1 MKDRNRR
8 FYALLFFLALA
19 VNLAGIG
26 VHFFTDD
33 PGLYASLAKNLIYKH
48 DFWQLYTYNQDWLD
62 KPHFPFWMTYF
73 SFKIFGIHD
82 WAYRL
87 PALLFFLLSCLYT
100 YLFSRK
106 YYNKEIAGMAALILM
121 TAQMVLMSNVDVRA
135 EPYLMGLIIG
145 SIYHISCLDK
155 RFSVKHLLLAALLTA
170 CALMTKGLFV
180 IVAIYGGLFFQL
192 LMEKRLLQ
200 LFSLKW
206 IGLVLLTAVFTLPEI
221 YALYIQFDA
230 HPEKV
235 VFGTQHVSGIKWF
248 LWDSQFG
255 RFINSG
261 PITRKSGSVFFFVH
275 TLLWAFA
282 PWCLMFYFAICRTA
296 REIYRK
302 HKLSEY
308 YTFGGGM
315 LLLLLF
321 SLSSFQQP
329 FYPNSIF
336 PLFAV
341 ITAPYCYT
349 QLGKFGTKFRL
360 ISQWVYIIALPVLVL
375 FINFVMLPGR
385 QLFLAADCIVFGI
398 VIFLIVSKIKPA
410 SKKVFM
416 INCAIA
422 LFVNFYLDTVFYQ
435 VITQYKGQISAAEYV
450 NQPQFGRYHLYTLK
464 AADNLFQFYTKRP
477 IDLLPLE
484 QFANYK
490 ATDSA
495 IFFVSQPSMDYLEQ
509 HHVQFKVLRSFVD
522 YPQENILPKFVNSP
536 SRYSTLRHVYLIT
549 K

>member
-1 MKDRNRR
+1 MKDKNGQ
-8 FYALLFFLALA
+8 FYALLFFLALI
-19 VNLAGIG
+19 VNLTGIG

-82 WAYRL
+82 WAYRI

-106 YYNKEIAGMAALILM
+106 YYGHEIGSMAVLILM

-145 SIYHISCLDK
+145 TLYHISHLNE
-155 RFSVKHLLLAALLTA
+155 RFSIWHLLFAALFTA

-180 IVAIYGGLFFQL
+180 IVPIYGGLFIHL
-192 LMEKRLLQ
+192 LMQRKLLQ
-200 LFSLKW
+200 LFSFKW
-206 IGLVLLTAVFTLPEI
+206 IGLVLLTAVFTAPEL

-230 HPEKV
+230 HPEKI

-248 LWDSQFG
+248 LWDSQFS
-255 RFINSG
+255 RFVNTG
-261 PITRKSGSVFFFVH
+261 PITRKSGSPFFFVH

-282 PWCLMFYFAICRTA
+282 PWCLIFYFAICRTL

-321 SLSSFQQP
+321 SFSRFQQP

-349 QLGKFGTKFRL
+349 QLNKFGIWYRL
-360 ISQWVYIIALPVLVL
+360 IAQWVYIIALPVLILIV
-375 FINFVMLPGR
+375 NFVMMPGK
-385 QLFLAADCIVFGI
+385 QLFFAADCVVFGV
-398 VIFLIVSKIKPA
+398 VIFLIVTEIKPA
-410 SKKVFM
+410 NKKAFM
-416 INCAIA
+416 LNCAVA
-422 LFVNFYLDTVFYQ
+422 LFVNFYLNTVFYPLL
-435 VITQYKGQISAAEYV
+435 TKYKGQISAAEYI
-450 NQPQFGRYHLYTLK
+450 NQPQLAKYHIYSLRTE
-464 AADNLFQFYTKRP
+464 NNIFQFYTHRP
-477 IDLLPLE
+477 VDLLPLE
-484 QFANYK
+484 QFQSFKPA
-490 ATDSA
+490 DSA
-495 IFFVSQPSMDYLEQ
+495 AFFVSQPSMDYFLQ
-509 HHVQFKVLRSFVD
+509 NHVQFKIIKSFTD
-522 YPQENILPKFVNSP
+522 YPQENILPAFVKRS
-536 SRYSTLRHVYLIT
+536 SRNSTLRHVYLIT

>member
-1 MKDRNRR
+1 MNDRNGQ
-8 FYALLFFLALA
+8 FYALLFFLAIIVSLS
-19 VNLAGIG
+19 GIG

-48 DFWQLYTYNQDWLD
+48 DFWQLYSYNQDWLD

-100 YLFSRK
+100 YLFSKK
-106 YYNKEIAGMAALILM
+106 YYGKEIANMAMLILM

-145 SIYHISCLDK
+145 SIYHISGLDK
-155 RFSVKHLLLAALLTA
+155 RFNFADLFFAALFTA
-170 CALMTKGLFV
+170 CAIMTKGLFV
-180 IVAIYGGLFFQL
+180 IVAIYGGLFFHL
-192 LMEKRLLQ
+192 LMQKRLLQ
-200 LFSLKW
+200 LFSIKW
-206 IGLVLLTAVFTLPEI
+206 IGLVLLTAAFVSPEI

-235 VFGTQHVSGIKWF
+235 VFGMQHVSGIKWF

-255 RFINSG
+255 RFVNSG

-282 PWCLMFYFAICRTA
+282 PWCLLFYFAVCRTI

-302 HKLSEY
+302 HKLPEY
-308 YTFGGGM
+308 YAFGGGL

-321 SLSSFQQP
+321 SVSRFQQP

-349 QLGKFGTKFRL
+349 QLDKFGTWFRL
-360 ISQWVYIIALPVLVL
+360 ISQWIYIIALPVLVL
-375 FINFVMLPGR
+375 IINFVMFPGR
-385 QLFLAADCIVFGI
+385 QLFFAADCIVFGFI
-398 VIFLIVSKIKPA
+398 IFLIASEIKRA
-410 SKKVFM
+410 NKKVFM
-416 INCAIA
+416 LNCAVA
-422 LFVNFYLDTVFYQ
+422 LFVNFYFNTVFYPLL
-435 VITQYKGQISAAEYV
+435 TQYKGQISAAEYV
-450 NQPQFGRYHLYTLK
+450 NRPQVGKYHLYMLG
-464 AADNLFQFYTKRP
+464 NENNIFQFYTKRP
-477 IDLLPLE
+477 IDLLSLE
-484 QFANYK
+484 QFANFRP
-490 ATDSA
+490 TDSA
-495 IFFVSQPSMDYLEQ
+495 VFFANQTSMDRLVQ
-509 HHVQFKVLRSFVD
+509 DHIQFKLLKSFVD
-522 YPQENILPKFVNSP
+522 YPQENVLPAFVYSP
-536 SRYSTLRHVYLIT
+536 SRYGTLRHVYLIT